1 MEVGRSL
8 ETELGEVR
16 FTRDPSSMLA
26 VAAQE
31 SLTKDWETPE
41 TGVDNKTKRTDKEDS
56 SQ

>member
-1 MEVGRSL
+1 MR
-8 ETELGEVR
+8 
-16 FTRDPSSMLA
+16 A

-31 SLTKDWETPE
+31 SLTKDWEAPE